1 MSKTLIPEDLKGK
14 ELFKYLI
21 ANKSKLIATK
31 KASLKYTDSI
41 IAKPSIVPFIKTSA
55 TKAIVAP
62 TEDEL
67 EEPGVLHVKVV
78 ANTAWIC
85 DHAMDVLTD
94 KCYDKSIKEKGIL
107 IPHIA
112 DHIHTSTNHVGD
124 VKAVYT
130 EKLDL
135 KDLGLDM
142 PGKTTALIFETD
154 VKEEYNELT
163 YVFYKN
169 GKINA
174 HSIGLIYISI
184 GLCINDEESIAEF
197 DLWNK
202 YYDKV
207 INKDVIDE
215 AGYFWI
221 VPEIRVIENSSVMFP
236 CNELTPTLSISD
248 TGKNQPQIS
257 TDKQPPST
265 EEKEEVTK
273 SVIGC
278 PDCDYLFVPQP
289 DSTPKCPNCGCF
301 VSPNSTTIML
311 SDETFDWKK
320 AIEETIFI

>member
-1 MSKTLIPEDLKGK
+1 MSKVLVPEDLKGK
-14 ELFKYLI
+14 ELFKFLV

-31 KASLKYTDSI
+31 KASLKYTDSV
-41 IAKPSIVPFIKTSA
+41 IAKPGILPFTKTSA
-55 TKAIVAP
+55 TKAAVQTGDSI
-62 TEDEL
+62 
-67 EEPGVLHVKVV
+67 EEPGVLNVKVV

-94 KCYDKSIKEKGIL
+94 TCYDKSVKEKGIL

-130 EKLDL
+130 EKLNL

-163 YVFYKN
+163 YLFYKN

-174 HSIGLIYISI
+174 HSIGLIYITI
-184 GLCINDEESIAEF
+184 GLCINDEECLAEF
-197 DLWNK
+197 ELWNK

-215 AGYFWI
+215 EGYFWI

-248 TGKNQPQIS
+248 TGKSQPPLG

-265 EEKEEVTK
+265 GEQKEAK

-289 DSTPKCPNCGCF
+289 EGTPKCPNCGYF
-301 VSPNSTTIML
+301 VSPDSTTIML
-311 SDETFDWKK
+311 EDEVFDWQK
-320 AIEETIFI
+320 AITETLFI